1 MPRLMNKLTAKAVE
15 KQTIPGLYGD
25 GGGLTLQ
32 VTKQGVK
39 SWLFR
44 FMIDGK
50 AYGMGLGPTHTV
62 TLAEARQK
70 ATEARKLVIDGFN
83 PLEAKRLQA
92 LQAKA
97 ARARL
102 MTFAECAN
110 AYIAAHKVSWTN
122 AKHTDQWE
130 NTIESY
136 VNPIIGPLPVS
147 EVDTALVMKVLTQRD
162 ASGAQFWQSK
172 NETAMRVRGR
182 VEAILGWATTS
193 GFRFGDNPAR
203 WKGHLNNLLATIS
216 RAERTKHRPSLP
228 WERIG
233 EFITALKQT
242 EGIAARAV
250 EFAILTATRSG
261 EIRGARWSEID
272 LNKKVWT
279 IPANRMKAKQEHEV
293 PLSSAAIDLIQ
304 KQDRIAGS
312 DLIFPNT
319 KGGVLSDMTMTA
331 VIRRMD
337 KKDPSQWRTKSGDI
351 ITVHGFR
358 STFRMWAAEAT
369 NYPREVAEHALAHKL
384 PDVVE
389 RSYQRGSQFTKRA
402 QMMNDWSLFC
412 STVPTREEVTLN

>member
-1 MPRLMNKLTAKAVE
+1 MNKLTVKAVE
-15 KQTIPGLYGD
+15 KQTKPGLYGD

-32 VTKQGVK
+32 VTQQGVK

-50 AYGMGLGPTHTV
+50 PYGMGLGPTHTI

-70 ATEARKLVIDGFN
+70 ATDARKLVINGCN
-83 PLEAKRLQA
+83 PLEAKRLA
-92 LQAKA
+92 TLQAKA
-97 ARARL
+97 AKARL

-110 AYIAAHKVSWTN
+110 AYIEAHKVSWRN
-122 AKHTDQWE
+122 PKHQDQWV

-136 VNPIIGPLPVS
+136 VNPIIGTFPVF
-147 EVDTALVMKVLTQRD
+147 EVDTALVMKVLTQSD
-162 ASGAQFWQSK
+162 ADGLQFWQSK
-172 NETAMRVRGR
+172 NETANRVRGR
-182 VEAILGWATTS
+182 IEAILGWATTS
-193 GFRFGDNPAR
+193 GFRSGDNPAR
-203 WKGHLNNLLATIS
+203 WKGHLINLLATIS
-216 RAERTKHRPSLP
+216 RAERIKHRPSLP

-233 EFITALKQT
+233 AFVCALKQS

-250 EFAILTATRSG
+250 EFTILTASRSG
-261 EIRGARWSEID
+261 EVRGAKWSEID
-272 LNKKVWT
+272 LKKKVWT

-293 PLSSAAIDLIQ
+293 PLSSSAIDLIQ
-304 KQDRIAGS
+304 KQGRVAGS

-319 KGGVLSDMTMTA
+319 KGGVLSDMALTA

-337 KKDPSQWRTKSGDI
+337 KKDPDQWRTDSGDI

-389 RSYQRGSQFTKRA
+389 RSYQRGSQFSKRSA
-402 QMMNDWSLFC
+402 MMEDWARYC
-412 STVPTREEVTLN
+412 STPPVEETSAPS